1 MKRKIASIILAFVLI
16 LMSFAAFA
24 AEAVYNEK
32 DYQKACAT
40 IEKANAKIVSLVEH
54 AQKTKKND
62 VAQLLKQVDQVIE
75 QTTKKVEKLGFEVA
89 CTYDTYIVDGQVV
102 IIDPL
107 YVINPRPPRPSTDN
121 K

>member
-16 LMSFAAFA
+16 LTAFAAFA
-24 AEAVYNEK
+24 EEVAYNEK
-32 DYQKACAT
+32 DYQKASAT
-40 IEKANAKIVSLVEH
+40 IEKANEKIESLVAH

-62 VAQLLKQVDQVIE
+62 VDQMLKQIEKVIE
-75 QTTKKVEKLGFEVA
+75 QATKKVEALGFEVG
-89 CTYDTYIVDGQVV
+89 CEYDTYIVDGQVV

-107 YVINPRPPRPSTDN
+107 YVINPRPPRPSTGN